1 MNAFALAALHGSGWS
16 RSASAAKVLRFHD
29 LRAIC
34 DSGIA
39 MVSARRGLNA
49 SAVLTLLL
57 NTPVPSV
64 ISDFLRKEMSASL
77 LD

>member
-16 RSASAAKVLRFHD
+16 RSASAAKVLQFHD

-39 MVSARRGLNA
+39 MVSARRGFECLCSFNFA
-49 SAVLTLLL
+49 PEYAGPKCNLGF
-57 NTPVPSV
+57 PS
-64 ISDFLRKEMSASL
+64 
-77 LD
+77 